1 MVAAGPTAR
10 PPRAR
15 LCLPW
20 PRAKAFT
27 ADFVVNNPVTCWKF
41 ERRRK
46 GKVRRLDDFLLA
58 HPMSMDSNSSVE
70 PKEVTDELPEDVIP
84 LASSEGQRRLG
95 ECSSGNGES
104 PSQYSAIGPC
114 FRKQV
119 GSKFCGVAS
128 TAIVLSSLPSCDR
141 VEEDQGRR
149 RPAL

>member
-1 MVAAGPTAR
+1 
-10 PPRAR
+10 
-15 LCLPW
+15 
-20 PRAKAFT
+20 
-27 ADFVVNNPVTCWKF
+27 
-41 ERRRK
+41 
-46 GKVRRLDDFLLA
+46 
-58 HPMSMDSNSSVE
+58 MSMDSNSSVE

-95 ECSSGNGES
+95 ECSSEGGNGES

-128 TAIVLSSLPSCDR
+128 TAIVLSSLPGCDR
-141 VEEDQGRR
+141 VEEAQGWR

>member
-1 MVAAGPTAR
+1 
-10 PPRAR
+10 
-15 LCLPW
+15 
-20 PRAKAFT
+20 
-27 ADFVVNNPVTCWKF
+27 
-41 ERRRK
+41 
-46 GKVRRLDDFLLA
+46 
-58 HPMSMDSNSSVE
+58 MSMDSNSSVE

-95 ECSSGNGES
+95 ECSSEGES

-128 TAIVLSSLPSCDR
+128 TAIVLSSLPGCDR
-141 VEEDQGRR
+141 VEEAQGWR